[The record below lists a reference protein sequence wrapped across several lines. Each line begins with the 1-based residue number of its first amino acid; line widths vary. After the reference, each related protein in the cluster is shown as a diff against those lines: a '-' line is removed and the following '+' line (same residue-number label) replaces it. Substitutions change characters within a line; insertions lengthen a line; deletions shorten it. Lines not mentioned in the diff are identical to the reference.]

1 MIENSMFEEE
11 PDVVDLAKDS
21 SSYPIDSDDV
31 TYEPRSSRLLV
42 RGLGENELE
51 EDEEDYE
58 SSARL
63 LGMSFMNRS
72 SSQRS
77 AAASYSRQQPPGSC
91 PMPSAKTMVVGVLV
105 LVLIASMAMVIYFLP
120 KCTFSKEGCHKH
132 NPDPDVIYP
141 VSQNGELFPWT
152 ELRLPASSVRPVEYE
167 ILLHPNLTT
176 MTFTGSVNIT
186 LVALQDTKKVVLHS
200 SDLQIQNATFQG
212 KEVTILEYR
221 PWQQI
226 AVKLSEELRKG
237 QKYVLTINYSANL
250 SSSYDGFYNSSYIDT
265 SGKRR

>member
-21 SSYPIDSDDV
+21 PSYPIDSDDV

-51 EDEEDYE
+51 EEEEDYE

-77 AAASYSRQQPPGSC
+77 AAASYDRQRTSGSC
-91 PMPSAKTMVVGVLV
+91 SMPSAKTMVVGVLLLIV
-105 LVLIASMAMVIYFLP
+105 IASVVMVIYFLP
-120 KCTFSKEGCHKH
+120 KCTFSKEGCH
-132 NPDPDVIYP
+132 NSSSALEVIYP
-141 VSQNGELFPWT
+141 VSSNGELFPWT
-152 ELRLPASSVRPVEYE
+152 DLRLPPSVRPLDYE
-167 ILLHPNLTT
+167 ISLHPNLST
-176 MTFTGSVNIT
+176 MTFRGRVAIT
-186 LVALQDTKKVVLHS
+186 VAALQDTKKVVLHS
-200 SDLQIQNATFQG
+200 SDMQIQDVTFQG
-212 KEVTILEYR
+212 KKVKVLEYK

-226 AVKLSEELRKG
+226 AVKLSEELKKG
-237 QKYVLTINYSANL
+237 QKYVLNISYLANL
-250 SSSYDGFYNSSYIDT
+250 SSSYDGFYNSSYTDT
-265 SGKRR
+265 GGKRR

>member
-1 MIENSMFEEE
+1 MFEEE

-21 SSYPIDSDDV
+21 PSYPIDSDDV
-31 TYEPRSSRLLV
+31 AYEPRSSRLLV

-77 AAASYSRQQPPGSC
+77 AVASYSRQQPSGSC
-91 PMPSAKTMVVGVLV
+91 SMPSAKAMVVCVLL

-120 KCTFSKEGCHKH
+120 KCTFSKEGCHKASS
-132 NPDPDVIYP
+132 DMELIYP

-152 ELRLPASSVRPVEYE
+152 SLRLPTSVRPVKYE
-167 ILLHPNLTT
+167 ISLHPNLTT
-176 MTFTGSVNIT
+176 MNFTGSVTIT
-186 LVALQDTKKVVLHS
+186 LVVLQDTTKVILHS
-200 SDLQIQNATFQG
+200 SDMQIQNATLQG
-212 KEVTILEYR
+212 KEVKVLVYKH
-221 PWQQI
+221 WQQI
-226 AVKLSEELRKG
+226 AIKFSEELKKG
-237 QKYVLTINYSANL
+237 QKYVLNINYSANL
-250 SSSYDGFYNSSYIDT
+250 SSNYDGFYNSSYTDT